1 MATDKKNLKNYTSET
16 AASLSISRI
25 EEMIIRAGA
34 REISKTYD
42 EWGKTTGIKF
52 VLPINNMRL
61 TFDIDAKVQKVYEKM
76 IGNDERPLTKPQ
88 IESRLKQAERTAW
101 KNMQELL
108 QIQIDM
114 VELDQVEMMQALFLA
129 LTDGKETVYE
139 KLKKTQFKAL
149 LPAHE

>member
-1 MATDKKNLKNYTSET
+1 
-16 AASLSISRI
+16 
-25 EEMIIRAGA
+25 MIIRAGA

-52 VLPINNMRL
+52 ILPINNMRL

-76 IGNDERPLTKPQ
+76 IDNYVHTPTKAQ
-88 IESRLKQAERTAW
+88 MLAVMKQAEKTAW

-149 LPAHE
+149 LPSHGE